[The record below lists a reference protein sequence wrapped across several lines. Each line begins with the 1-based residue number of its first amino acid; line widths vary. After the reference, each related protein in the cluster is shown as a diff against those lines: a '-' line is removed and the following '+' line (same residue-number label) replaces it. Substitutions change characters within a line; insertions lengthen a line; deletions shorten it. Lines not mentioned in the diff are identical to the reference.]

1 MRKYKKDIIIDLT
14 KSLIEAHEELLV
26 IIKNRDYAKAY
37 NLLEVCQHAAYSI
50 GTSIEESESNS
61 DEIIP
66 ELEAFCDDL
75 YLIGSN
81 LTNDE
86 YDLDPVFE
94 SIASRFDI
102 IESYIKEKL
111 RLHMRSYFYHIML
124 QCGIQ
129 WRVSGWLHPMIQVA
143 AVM

>member
-102 IESYIKEKL
+102 IESYIKEKIKITYEIVFL
-111 RLHMRSYFYHIML
+111 PYNASMWDSMESVWL
-124 QCGIQ
+124 
-129 WRVSGWLHPMIQVA
+129 LHPMIQVA